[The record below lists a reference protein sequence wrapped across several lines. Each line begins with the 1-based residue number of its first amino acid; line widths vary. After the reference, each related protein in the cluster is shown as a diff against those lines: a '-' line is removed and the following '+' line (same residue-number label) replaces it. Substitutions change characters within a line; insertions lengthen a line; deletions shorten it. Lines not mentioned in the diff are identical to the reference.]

1 MVPPTIGPTLLLE
14 PEDDDEEEPGVEE
27 VPGDD
32 DAVDDDSVE
41 VTTVSGSV
49 LQCRMVS
56 RIIAKAEGKG
66 SRIYKIVEENERIA
80 TPGR

>member
-14 PEDDDEEEPGVEE
+14 PEDDDEEELGVEE
-27 VPGDD
+27 DPGD

-66 SRIYKIVEENERIA
+66 SRIYEIVEKDERIA
-80 TPGR
+80 TSGR